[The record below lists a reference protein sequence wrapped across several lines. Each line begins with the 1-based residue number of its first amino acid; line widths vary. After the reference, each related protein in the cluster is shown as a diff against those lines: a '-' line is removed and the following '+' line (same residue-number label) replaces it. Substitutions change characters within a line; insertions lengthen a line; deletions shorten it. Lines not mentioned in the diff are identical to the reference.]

1 MFTQLLEKIA
11 CNAPN
16 TDFAGTFP
24 LKEFEW
30 LAEEG
35 LLKIVL
41 PEQFLD
47 YNKPTLKCLLQLLK
61 NIGASNLSVGRIYEG
76 HLNALQLIHLF
87 ATPQQKCNWYNL
99 IKNKN
104 KLFGV
109 WNTEADEG
117 VEMHEIPGGYKLKGC
132 KTYCSGAHWIER
144 PIITGKIIST
154 KRNGWQMCVIPVEKV
169 LPIKE
174 DSSFWD
180 PTGMKASASFKM
192 DFTGIEIGEDDLLG
206 EVNCYYKEP
215 YFNGGAIRFAAV
227 QLGGA
232 LAIMENT
239 HLILNK
245 FKRTETDFQR
255 ARMTEMAILA
265 ESGNNWLNNAAAKI
279 EGWNKQPESIT
290 KITNYAGMVRLA
302 IESICTRIIY
312 LSAVSVGPRGL
323 MKPLVLER
331 LHRDLNFYLR
341 QPGPDAVTIDI
352 GKFLFNKE
360 KIENV
365 WS

>member
-1 MFTQLLEKIA
+1 MFHLLLEKIA

-16 TDFAGTFP
+16 TDVAGTFP
-24 LKEFEW
+24 KKEFEW

-35 LLKIVL
+35 LLKIIL
-41 PEQFLD
+41 PDHLLD

-61 NIGASNLSVGRIYEG
+61 NIGSSNLSVGRIYEG
-76 HLNALQLIHLF
+76 HLNALQLIHSF
-87 ATPQQKCNWYNL
+87 ATPQQKCNWYSL
-99 IKNKN
+99 IKDNN

-109 WNTEADEG
+109 WNTEAEEG
-117 VEMHEIPGGYKLKGC
+117 LEIQEIPGGYRLKGS

-144 PIITGKIIST
+144 PIVTGKITSA
-154 KRNGWQMCVIPVEKV
+154 KRNGWQMCVIPVESV

-180 PTGMKASASFKM
+180 PIGMKASASFKM
-192 DFTGIEIGEDDLLG
+192 DFTGIEICEEDLLG

-215 YFNGGAIRFAAV
+215 HFNGGAIRFAAV

-232 LAIMENT
+232 IAIMENT
-239 HLILNK
+239 HLLLKK

-255 ARMTEMAILA
+255 ARMTEMALLA
-265 ESGNNWLNNAAAKI
+265 ESGNNWLNNVAAKT
-279 EGWNKQPESIT
+279 EEWVKQPDSIS

-302 IESICTRIIY
+302 IENICTRIIY
-312 LSAVSVGPRGL
+312 LSAVCVGPRGL

-341 QPGPDAVTIDI
+341 QPGPDAVTTDI

>member
-1 MFTQLLEKIA
+1 MFNQLLEKIA
-11 CNAPN
+11 YNAPN
-16 TDFAGTFP
+16 TDFAGNFP
-24 LKEFEW
+24 KEEFKW

-41 PEQFLD
+41 PDQLMD
-47 YNKPTLKCLLQLLK
+47 YNKPTLKCLLHLLK
-61 NIGASNLSVGRIYEG
+61 NIGSSNLSVGRIYEG
-76 HLNALQLIHLF
+76 HLNALQLIHSF
-87 ATPQQKCNWYNL
+87 ATPQQKCTWHNL
-99 IKNKN
+99 IKNN
-104 KLFGV
+104 NTLFGV
-109 WNTEADEG
+109 WNTEAEVG
-117 VEMHEIPGGYKLKGC
+117 VEIHEIPGGYRLKGSKC
-132 KTYCSGAHWIER
+132 YCSGAHWIER
-144 PIITGKIIST
+144 PIVTGKIIST

-174 DSSFWD
+174 DTSFWD

-192 DFTGIEIGEDDLLG
+192 DFTGIEIREEDLLG
-206 EVNCYYKEP
+206 EPDCYYKEP
-215 YFNGGAIRFAAV
+215 HFNGGAIRFAAV

-232 LAIMENT
+232 IAIMENT
-239 HLILNK
+239 HLLLK
-245 FKRTETDFQR
+245 SFKRTETDFQR

-265 ESGNNWLNNAAAKI
+265 ESGNNWLNSVGTKTD
-279 EGWNKQPESIT
+279 EWLKHPEFIT
-290 KITNYAGMVRLA
+290 KVTNYAGMVRLA
-302 IESICTRIIY
+302 IETICTRIIY
-312 LSAVSVGPRGL
+312 LSAVCVGPRGL
-323 MKPLVLER
+323 MKPLILER

>member
-16 TDFAGTFP
+16 TDFAGIFP
-24 LKEFEW
+24 KKEFEW

-41 PEQFLD
+41 PEQYLD

-61 NIGASNLSVGRIYEG
+61 NIGSSNLSVGRIYEG

-99 IKNKN
+99 IKNEN

-117 VEMHEIPGGYKLKGC
+117 VEIHEIPGGYKLNGC
-132 KTYCSGAHWIER
+132 KTYCSGAHWIAR

-232 LAIMENT
+232 IAIMEHT
-239 HLILNK
+239 HLILKK

-265 ESGNNWLNNAAAKI
+265 ESGNNWLNNAAAKT
-279 EGWNKQPESIT
+279 EEWNKQPESIT

-302 IESICTRIIY
+302 IENICTRIIY